1 MLTGEEFKEI
11 QTALTQIVALNGR
24 PFFQTVFAGPDFL
37 VALNKNVGLAASDEQ
52 VAAGAIHACLRREWM
67 DEPCWLIRLLS
78 QVKANGGVAGVNQVA
93 NIDAVI
99 QRLNQKV
106 NVLDEIWYTHWVEG
120 GLLPFVDRTP
130 LRDTLKDF
138 SRSVG
143 RAILRIE
150 GEPNTG
156 KSYSKQLL
164 EHVSASEGWS
174 FRIISIEVEKGS
186 EIGMNAM
193 VLAQLIIG
201 EMGFPNSV
209 SDSGLQDLTVHN
221 IPMLQ
226 TWILRCA
233 RESDKRWWFFL
244 DGFGTL
250 PESNTARSLIQ
261 GLADKIANGSYRENL
276 RMILVDYDK
285 PLSRVEEE
293 KVAFDRSD
301 TPLTAQ
307 VAEQAVY
314 DCLDR
319 LYRQLGRVPAK
330 DELETKAKALLT
342 DIPAV
347 EPWIVALNKRL
358 RAAAKAIRNG
368 Q

>member
-1 MLTGEEFKEI
+1 MVTDAEFGVI
-11 QTALTQIVALNGR
+11 QGALTQIVAMNGR
-24 PFFQTVFAGPDFL
+24 DVFKAVFAGPDFP
-37 VALNKNVGLAASDEQ
+37 VALNKQAGPAASDEQ
-52 VAAGAIHACLRREWM
+52 IAAGALHACMRREWM
-67 DEPCWLIRLLS
+67 DDPCWLVRLLTYI
-78 QVKANGGVAGVNQVA
+78 QGNAGVGGVNVVA
-93 NIDAVI
+93 NLNTVI
-99 QRLNQKV
+99 QRLNQKI
-106 NVLDEIWYTHWVEG
+106 NVFDEVWYSHWVEG
-120 GLLPFVDRTP
+120 GLPFVDRSA

-138 SRSVG
+138 SRATG

-150 GEPNTG
+150 GDPDTG
-156 KSYSKQLL
+156 KSYSKYLL
-164 EHVSASEGWS
+164 EHVSASQGWS
-174 FRIISIEVEKGS
+174 FRIISVELEPGA
-186 EIGMNAM
+186 EIAMNATN
-193 VLAQLIIG
+193 LAQLLVG
-201 EMGFPNSV
+201 EMGCPNAV
-209 SDSGLQDLTVHN
+209 ANSGIQDTTIDN

-244 DGFGTL
+244 DGFGSL

-301 TPLTAQ
+301 SPLSPQ
-307 VAEQAVY
+307 LLEQAVY

-319 LYRQLGRVPAK
+319 LYRQLQR
-330 DELETKAKALLT
+330 
-342 DIPAV
+342 IPAPGELDSKARV
-347 EPWIVALNKRL
+347 LVANLSAVSWIVELNKRL